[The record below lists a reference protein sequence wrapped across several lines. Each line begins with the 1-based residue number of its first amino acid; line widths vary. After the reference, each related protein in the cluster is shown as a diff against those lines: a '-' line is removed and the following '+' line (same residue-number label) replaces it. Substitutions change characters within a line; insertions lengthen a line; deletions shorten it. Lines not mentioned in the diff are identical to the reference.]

1 MKEKKLQYIIGI
13 DGGGTKTIAVLA
25 NLRGK
30 VLAKAETG
38 SSNPLKVGMKI
49 AVLNIRKATG
59 KILKKY
65 QKEKIAIIY
74 LALAAGI
81 EKDKKKKTIIKK
93 NLLKYPEFNRFSDK
107 KIIIEGDQLAAFRS
121 GTDKK
126 AGVVLISG
134 TGSVAMGWK
143 KGKEAMACGWDW
155 FLGDDGSGFW
165 LGRRALRMVCRQ
177 LDGRGE
183 ETKLTDLVFKKWKIR
198 RKEELMK
205 RVYFDYKK
213 DFVEQIS
220 LLSPLIDKAAKKGDK
235 IAKDILIE
243 GGQELVLAASQVIK
257 KLNFEKENFPLVL
270 VGSTLKSSVVLNK
283 IKKEVRKIA
292 PKVELIRPKQIPA
305 IGAIKLALEFL
316 ENADNKD

>member
-1 MKEKKLQYIIGI
+1 MKEKKFQYVIGI

-49 AVLNIRKATG
+49 AVLNIRKAIG
-59 KILKKY
+59 NILKKY
-65 QKEKIAIIY
+65 QKEEIAIIY

-93 NLLKYPEFNRFSDK
+93 NLLKYPEFNRFSNK
-107 KIIIEGDQLAAFRS
+107 KIIIEGDQLAAFKS

-126 AGVVLISG
+126 EGVVLISG

-143 KGKEAMACGWDW
+143 EGREAEACGWDW

-165 LGRRALRMVCRQ
+165 LGRKALRAVCRQ
-177 LDGRGE
+177 FDGRGKR
-183 ETKLTDLVFKKWKIR
+183 TLLSSSIFKKWNIKN
-198 RKEELMK
+198 KEQLMQK
-205 RVYFDYKK
+205 VYHGYKE
-213 DFVEQIS
+213 DFVEKIS
-220 LLSPLIDKAAKKGDK
+220 LLSSLIDEAAKKGDR

-243 GGQELVLAASQVIK
+243 GGKELALAVMQVIK
-257 KLNFEKENFPLVL
+257 KLNFEKEKFPLIL
-270 VGSTLKSSVVLNK
+270 VGSALNSAVVLNK
-283 IKKEVRKIA
+283 VKKEIKKIA
-292 PKVELIRPKQIPA
+292 PKVEFIRPKRAPVM
-305 IGAIKLALEFL
+305 GAIKLALEQVS
-316 ENADNKD
+316 KSK